1 MAALTPYHRRHPPG
15 GNGNYQEARV
25 GTVWDEKGPALQ
37 RKVERPCHLSKVR
50 KASSDG
56 NSNPVRVQHE
66 PRRNGSLFDGW
77 TIPPITAPDPDHS
90 PGQLGGIRVRA
101 LVHRV
106 PSIVIIALVGSLE
119 RPLAGETGEA
129 HSFDSICRVA
139 NSKQA
144 LFRWTLY
151 AML

>member
-1 MAALTPYHRRHPPG
+1 MGTRKGQPCKRTSRDSSTSRKSVKLVALETPIQYVFNTNQG
-15 GNGNYQEARV
+15 GRAVSSMNGLYNQSIVQMLA
-25 GTVWDEKGPALQ
+25 
-37 RKVERPCHLSKVR
+37 
-50 KASSDG
+50 KA
-56 NSNPVRVQHE
+56 
-66 PRRNGSLFDGW
+66 
-77 TIPPITAPDPDHS
+77 
-90 PGQLGGIRVRA
+90 QLGGIRVRP

-106 PSIVIIALVGSLE
+106 PSIVIMAFVGSLE

-144 LFRWTLY
+144 LLGWTLY